1 MALPTQFSVTTGK
14 VSPIANPKAPTDLP
28 KKLEAEEVNI
38 ASGASL
44 IPSLSATDTDSPSQ
58 LTAENAVTVGVP
70 DSLTA
75 QPVTV
80 TIAPDALSAQP
91 ATITGNPDTFTALP
105 VANTDSPD
113 QLTAKSKTVT
123 PTPDQLAAKSKA
135 VTPTPDQLSA
145 QSKAVTPT
153 PDQLAAQS
161 KAVTSTPDQLTA
173 QNKAVTPTPDQ
184 LAAQSKT
191 LTPTPDQLAAQ
202 DKASTPAPVKLTPN
216 AGTPTTPPFPLN
228 HARILYKN
236 KLVETLLVTP
246 SVGSG
251 GLNTIKP
258 NTFERW
264 TFISPGSA
272 LIKYELSSNQLMD
285 SFCIGG
291 HNLDG
296 AVITISYSATS
307 GGSMVSFASPITA
320 KNGSALFFHTAS
332 LVSARD
338 IQININNFTGNGF
351 ISYASAGDALQMQ
364 RPFFNGH
371 TPITDS
377 DVTEYYSNRS
387 ESGEIIGQ
395 QIRRKGY
402 ETQAQWNN
410 IDDGWYRA
418 YFAQFKQYVKTRPFF
433 FAWNL
438 LEYPDDVGFCRINQD
453 IRSPIQNGS
462 TTKRTVNMTLLGAG

>member
-58 LTAENAVTVGVP
+58 LNAENAVIIGVP

-80 TIAPDALSAQP
+80 TIAPDVLSAQP

-113 QLTAKSKTVT
+113 QLTAQSKTVT
-123 PTPDQLAAKSKA
+123 PTPDQLS
-135 VTPTPDQLSA
+135 
-145 QSKAVTPT
+145 
-153 PDQLAAQS
+153 
-161 KAVTSTPDQLTA
+161 
-173 QNKAVTPTPDQ
+173 
-184 LAAQSKT
+184 
-191 LTPTPDQLAAQ
+191 AQ
-202 DKASTPAPVKLTPN
+202 DKASTPAPVTLTPN
-216 AGTPTTPPFPLN
+216 AGTPTTPPFPRN
-228 HARILYKN
+228 HARILYDNLLAGASSISVVDGDNNGQLSIIPNTFQKWTFSAN
-236 KLVETLLVTP
+236 GRIFIDLPSPISIDTVSLGAHNIGSGGYTVQAFYRETPLGSQSSFAPSVTP
-246 SVGSG
+246 SVDNPIMFHVDTAVNVSELEIRVTG
-251 GLNTIKP
+251 G
-258 NTFERW
+258 
-264 TFISPGSA
+264 
-272 LIKYELSSNQLMD
+272 
-285 SFCIGG
+285 
-291 HNLDG
+291 
-296 AVITISYSATS
+296 
-307 GGSMVSFASPITA
+307 AS
-320 KNGSALFFHTAS
+320 
-332 LVSARD
+332 
-338 IQININNFTGNGF
+338 GF
-351 ISYASAGDALQMQ
+351 IGYISAGVALQMQ

-410 IDDGWYRA
+410 IDDGWYRS
-418 YFAQFKQYVKTRPFF
+418 YFAPFKQYVKTRPFF

>member
-44 IPSLSATDTDSPSQ
+44 IPSLSATDTDSP
-58 LTAENAVTVGVP
+58 
-70 DSLTA
+70 
-75 QPVTV
+75 
-80 TIAPDALSAQP
+80 
-91 ATITGNPDTFTALP
+91 
-105 VANTDSPD
+105 
-113 QLTAKSKTVT
+113 
-123 PTPDQLAAKSKA
+123 
-135 VTPTPDQLSA
+135 DQLS
-145 QSKAVTPT
+145 
-153 PDQLAAQS
+153 
-161 KAVTSTPDQLTA
+161 
-173 QNKAVTPTPDQ
+173 
-184 LAAQSKT
+184 
-191 LTPTPDQLAAQ
+191 AQ
-202 DKASTPAPVKLTPN
+202 DKASTPAPVTLTPN
-216 AGTPTTPPFPLN
+216 AGTPTTPPFALN
-228 HARILYKN
+228 HARILYRN
-236 KLVETLLVTP
+236 LLESFTSVTP
-246 SVGSG
+246 SSG
-251 GLNTIKP
+251 TTASSVVIP
-258 NTFERW
+258 NTYERW
-264 TFISPGSA
+264 NFTATGS
-272 LIKYELSSNQLMD
+272 D
-285 SFCIGG
+285 SITITIPANEDIDTICIGA

-296 AVITISYSATS
+296 ATIEFSYDNDAS
-307 GGSMVSFASPITA
+307 GGFTSIGTKTGGEFDIMLHLSST
-320 KNGSALFFHTAS
+320 
-332 LVSARD
+332 VSARR
-338 IQININNFTGNGF
+338 IQISISGLSGARF
-351 ISYASAGDALQMQ
+351 IGYISAGVALQMQ

-410 IDDGWYRA
+410 IDDGWYRS
-418 YFAQFKQYVKTRPFF
+418 YFAPFKQYVKTRPFF